1 MLNQQ
6 NSPTLVMVAS
16 PPACHTVAIKQT
28 RNTAE
33 DGKMKIPKESGRKHS
48 RSVYRMLLETVFG
61 IRETAND
68 RYMDIRTGRKLSEE
82 QVLDIMSKF

>member
-1 MLNQQ
+1 
-6 NSPTLVMVAS
+6 
-16 PPACHTVAIKQT
+16 
-28 RNTAE
+28 
-33 DGKMKIPKESGRKHS
+33 MKIPKGSGRKHS